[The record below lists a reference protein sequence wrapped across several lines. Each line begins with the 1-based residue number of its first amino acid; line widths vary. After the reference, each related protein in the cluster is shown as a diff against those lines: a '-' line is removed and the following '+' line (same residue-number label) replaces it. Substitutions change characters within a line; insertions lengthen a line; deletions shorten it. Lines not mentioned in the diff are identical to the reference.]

1 MLRFTQKILSIQPAF
16 VLLFS
21 FWLSIHAIHAQSV
34 VDKIDHYVQARLAKS
49 SVPGMAIALV
59 HNDTVLLS
67 KGYGVTGANTP
78 VTVNTPFAIASLSK
92 AFTAMA
98 IMQLVD
104 AGRISLDSPVVQ
116 YVPAFATQDNRGQ
129 SITIRQ
135 VLHQTSGL
143 ADTGFPEL
151 AFYQQPAS
159 LDAATAQ
166 FKSARLVSEPGTQF
180 HYHNPNY
187 RLLAKIVESVS
198 HEPFADY
205 LQTHIFKPLHMS
217 YTRDVSATEL
227 FYTGSDRIDK
237 GHIFVLGKP
246 IAIREPDWFVEGA
259 AGMVSTVDDM
269 AHWLNL
275 HLAHG
280 RIDTTQLLSQS
291 SMTRMHTPSHKTLM
305 HYGMGWMVRPDSSLY
320 HSGILWTY
328 SAEQLLLTKDGYG
341 VVMLFNSGL
350 NPYIDY
356 PSFLQGV
363 AEILAGQEP
372 QLPTFSDWVL
382 PIGIGLIMV
391 LFNGLAIR
399 RLLRLDYWRQRYQQ
413 RAVWRSWLF
422 LLARLLPLI
431 TLLLIPSLLT
441 AVSGRVLNW
450 KRICLMM
457 PDVILGLS
465 LIALL
470 NLVIVITLVV
480 WLYGGN
486 GFYPAEERVEV

>member
-1 MLRFTQKILSIQPAF
+1 MLRFTLNILSIRPVF
-16 VLLFS
+16 VLLLGFT
-21 FWLSIHAIHAQSV
+21 LSMRTSHAQSV
-34 VDKIDHYVQARLAKS
+34 VDKIDHYIQARLAKS
-49 SVPGMAIALV
+49 SVPGLAIALV

-78 VTVNTPFAIASLSK
+78 VTANTPFAIASLSK

-104 AGRISLDSPVVQ
+104 AGRISLDAPVVH
-116 YVPAFATQDNRGQ
+116 YVPSFATADNRGP

-151 AFYQQPAS
+151 AFHQQPAS
-159 LDAATAQ
+159 LNEATAQ
-166 FKSARLVSEPGTQF
+166 LNRARLVSEPGNQF

-198 HEPFADY
+198 HEAFADY
-205 LQTHIFKPLHMS
+205 LQLHIFRPLRMTH
-217 YTRDVSATEL
+217 TQDGSATKS

-246 IAIREPDWFVEGA
+246 LAIPEPDWFVDGA
-259 AGMVSTVDDM
+259 AGMRSTVNDM
-269 AHWLNL
+269 AHWLRL
-275 HLAHG
+275 QLAHG
-280 RIDTTQLLSQS
+280 RVDQTQLLSQP
-291 SMTRMHTPSHKTLM
+291 SMTLMHTPPSKTSM
-305 HYGMGWMVRPDSSLY
+305 HYGMGWIVGPDSSLY

-356 PSFLQGV
+356 NSFLRGV
-363 AEILAGQEP
+363 ADILAGQEP
-372 QLPTFSDWVL
+372 ELPTFPDWVL
-382 PIGIGLIMV
+382 PIGVGLSLV
-391 LFNGLAIR
+391 LFIGLAIR
-399 RLLRLDYWRQRYQQ
+399 RLLRLGYWRQRYQQ

-422 LLARLLPLI
+422 ILVRLFPLV

-450 KRICLMM
+450 ERICLMM
-457 PDVILGLS
+457 PDVIMGLS

-470 NLVIVITLVV
+470 NLVIVITRVV
-480 WLYGGN
+480 WLLFGRRKG
-486 GFYPAEERVEV
+486 